1 MKITSRKW
9 TPWRRGAV
17 GVAVGGLLAGLL
29 AIPAFAADE
38 PPIGP
43 IPDRVAAIAAWK
55 DGGPA
60 VRQAAETALA
70 GSDGDVAAF
79 LATGRTAASEADLRT
94 RVEEVTATSGPWVRA
109 AALKALAG
117 TAADVQA
124 FVDSGY
130 KRPFEDDQ
138 RLRLSQIMS
147 SGGPAVRK
155 AAGLALD
162 GTIDDVNTFLTTGQ
176 YRAQDDDDRLKLSQL
191 MSSGSTEVRKAA
203 GAALDGTIEDVR
215 EFLRYGYQTA
225 AAHDQE
231 TLTISQLADLTANA
245 VDQAGQQARE
255 AEDAAAQALAA
266 SALAKQAAEKAAA
279 ETKAA
284 KGDAQKASNA
294 AAKAADAAERAA
306 KAAAQASS
314 AAAKANEA
322 SRQAADAAADAARAS
337 TAAGN
342 ASAQAQD
349 FAAKAAGNAAD
360 ADKAKNA
367 AVNAKK
373 LAGEAE
379 TIGERAQWAEH
390 ASKQADRAAQA
401 ANEAAANSDAAA
413 AAATEAANQA
423 GVSEEARD
431 RARAAADRAHAAA
444 AEAHRACAAVQ
455 KIAAEARAA
464 AAEARRAADSAA
476 AHAGA
481 AADAAQQ
488 AADHAGDAALAAAT
502 AQAAATAAQQAAAD
516 AAAAATQAHKIAD
529 LARASDAERLAA
541 QQAAEVAAAQQAYFD
556 EAAKAKQAAWETGKA
571 TELAADTQRL
581 IGEATA
587 AGVDPSVAVAKGRLA
602 ATRLL
607 TAGGPWVQAAAQ
619 TALEG
624 HDADVLAF
632 LSTDLALAR
641 ERDDRT
647 SVTALASA
655 STKLE
660 RRLAAETASVG
671 TVDEVRAFL
680 ATGAYPGKDDDDRL
694 ALSKIMSSGG
704 PRVREAAGK
713 ALDGTIADIRAFLA
727 TGQYTA
733 RDDDNRLLVSQ
744 AISGGGPEVQAAAQ
758 AAMSGP
764 TSGLEPF
771 LRIGLPKAQQRDAV
785 TAAHVSTIAS
795 YLQAIDGNVAKARQ
809 YAAQAAQSYATA
821 RGASDEANAYAGQA
835 DASAK
840 EARTWADQAAES
852 ARKAQASADQAT
864 AYAAQA
870 RASAASADAAAR
882 NADYSASAAAASAA
896 QARHYATDA
905 KDAADKA
912 LASKLEAQASADE
925 ARKAA
930 IDAANIVYQK
940 MKDGNAAGEMESQT
954 AVVDDLGRVSYMDAV
969 PHGELKQEIVFDD
982 KYGKGLQACV
992 DAVDILR
999 RWTSSAKWHR
1009 GPNGGEE
1016 VCTFP
1021 VNVKVTGEID
1031 YILRTCP
1038 DAGLSIA
1045 ACHGKYNND
1054 WVTTPLYTAQLDK
1067 VQMESSYD
1075 LLSSEYMERYNCY
1088 SAPPGSRNCQTM
1100 ESSKIIVHLLV
1111 GDFIE
1116 CFKNP
1121 GLNASCAWAAS
1132 NFIPYGTLSKA
1143 AKGLVAFRFA
1153 LETGTDLGQAK
1164 LALQASLDGF
1174 KDATVGKLLAS
1185 ADALSKFRL
1194 NLKSGMSADEAL
1206 AALRNVRDMD
1216 PQLLRQA
1223 ESEAAAVKWG
1233 EACETN
1239 SFPAGTPV
1247 LLADGSHRPI
1257 EQIRIGDSVLT
1268 GAPDGQLQAQTVTA
1282 TYSHLTGRLTEVSLE
1297 GGGILTSTEG
1307 HRVYV
1312 EGGGWKT
1319 VADLRPGDR
1328 VRSAD
1333 GSIRSIT
1340 ALRPRTAQDMT
1351 VYDLT
1356 VDGTHTFFAGTAG
1369 IDALDILVH
1378 NCVNFIEDDVKFVN
1392 EGGHTVSDHIDLSGQ
1407 KLLDAVKAKDGP
1419 VTVWIDA
1426 ATAQKAVAHA
1436 VTEWRK
1442 VPANERALENWIKAQ
1457 RKRIGDNIGFDPR
1470 HDLQEVLWEVPT
1482 DVIPG
1487 NLAYRYE
1494 LSGKPLPA
1502 NPLTKTATGRKV
1514 LIQLKYVAKHP
1525 DNFVVY
1531 TSYPE

>member
-1 MKITSRKW
+1 M
-9 TPWRRGAV
+9 
-17 GVAVGGLLAGLL
+17 AVGGLLAGLL
-29 AIPAFAADE
+29 ATPAFAAGGAE

-43 IPDRVAAIAAWK
+43 IPDRVAAIKAWK
-55 DGGPA
+55 DGGLA
-60 VRQAAETALA
+60 VKRAAETALA

-79 LATGRTAASEADLRT
+79 LASGRTAASEADVRAS
-94 RVEEVTATSGPWVRA
+94 VEGIVATSGPWVRDA
-109 AALKALAG
+109 AQKALAG
-117 TAADVQA
+117 TAADVKA

-203 GAALDGTIEDVR
+203 GLALDGTIEDVR

-231 TLTISQLADLTANA
+231 TLTIAQLADLTANA

-255 AEDAAAQALAA
+255 AEDAAAKALAA

-306 KAAAQASS
+306 KAAKQASS

-337 TAAGN
+337 AAAGN

-373 LAGEAE
+373 LAGEAQ

-390 ASKQADRAAQA
+390 ASKQADKAAQA
-401 ANEAAANSDAAA
+401 ANEAATNSDAAA

-481 AADAAQQ
+481 ASDAAQQ

-502 AQAAATAAQQAAAD
+502 AQAAATAAQQAADD
-516 AAAAATQAHKIAD
+516 AASAATQAHKIAD

-541 QQAAEVAAAQQAYFD
+541 QQAAEVAVAEQAYFD

-581 IGEATA
+581 LNEATA
-587 AGVDPSVAVAKGRLA
+587 VGVDPSVAVAKGRLA

-607 TAGGPWVQAAAQ
+607 TAGGPWVQVAAQ

-647 SVTALASA
+647 SVAALASA

-713 ALDGTIADIRAFLA
+713 ALDGTIADVRAFLA
-727 TGQYTA
+727 TGQYAA

-771 LRIGLPKAQQRDAV
+771 LKIGLPKAQQRDAV
-785 TAAHVSTIAS
+785 TAAHVTTIAS
-795 YLQAIDGNVAKARQ
+795 YLQDVDGNVAQARQ
-809 YAAQAAQSYATA
+809 YAAQAAQSYANA

-835 DASAK
+835 QASAN
-840 EARTWADQAAES
+840 EAANWAAQAAES
-852 ARKAQASADQAT
+852 ARQAKASADRAAT
-864 AYAAQA
+864 YAAQA
-870 RASAASADAAAR
+870 RASAADADAAAR

-896 QARHYATDA
+896 LARQYATDA
-905 KDAADKA
+905 KDAADRA
-912 LASKLEAQASADE
+912 LASKLEAQASAAE
-925 ARKAA
+925 ARQAA

-969 PHGELKQEIVFDD
+969 PHGELKQEIVFDG

-992 DAVDILR
+992 DAADILSSWR
-999 RWTSSAKWHR
+999 SSASWHR

-1038 DAGLSIA
+1038 EAGLSIA

-1054 WVTTPLYTAQLDK
+1054 WVTTSLYTKQLDH
-1067 VQMESSYD
+1067 VQMESTYD
-1075 LLSSEYMERYNCY
+1075 LPSSQYMERFKCY
-1088 SAPPGSRNCQTM
+1088 SNPGSGSGMCQTM
-1100 ESSKIIVHLLV
+1100 ESSKIVVHLLV

-1132 NFIPYGTLSKA
+1132 NFIPYATLGKA

-1153 LETGTDLGQAK
+1153 LETGTDLGQAR

-1206 AALRNVRDMD
+1206 TALRNVRDMD

-1223 ESEAAAVKWG
+1223 ENEAAAVKWG

-1268 GAPDGQLQAQTVTA
+1268 SAPDGQLQAQTVTA

-1340 ALRPRTAQDMT
+1340 ALRPRTAQDVT

-1369 IDALDILVH
+1369 TDALDILVH
-1378 NCVNFIEDDVKFVN
+1378 NCVNFIEDDVKFAD

-1407 KLLDAVKAKDGP
+1407 KLLDAVKAKGL
-1419 VTVWIDA
+1419 VTVWADA

-1442 VPANERALENWIKAQ
+1442 VPANERALQNWIKAQ

-1470 HDLQEVLWEVPT
+1470 HDLQEVPWEIPI
-1482 DVIPG
+1482 DVIQG
-1487 NLAYRYE
+1487 DLAYKYE

-1525 DNFVVY
+1525 DNFIVY